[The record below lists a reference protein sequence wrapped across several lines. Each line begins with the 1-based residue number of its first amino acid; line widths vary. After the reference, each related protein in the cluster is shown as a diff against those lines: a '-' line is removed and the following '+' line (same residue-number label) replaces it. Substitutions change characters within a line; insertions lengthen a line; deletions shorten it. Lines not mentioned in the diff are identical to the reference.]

1 MGAQK
6 YLSLFR
12 IEFIREYTLTSM
24 RLKVDKWNKIII
36 SDEQRSYLLAF
47 VDKPEPQTMVI
58 SQNIAGHLQ
67 VLFCSEIVIIY
78 QMVHKKI
85 HTDWPSPMRNKGVF
99 FVKKEKKGMPAE
111 NFDFAEHMAVGD
123 VYPNVLDY
131 LCLWVEEVLV
141 PIFNNPENMK
151 KFPKCIALG

>member
-1 MGAQK
+1 
-6 YLSLFR
+6 
-12 IEFIREYTLTSM
+12 
-24 RLKVDKWNKIII
+24 
-36 SDEQRSYLLAF
+36 
-47 VDKPEPQTMVI
+47 
-58 SQNIAGHLQ
+58 
-67 VLFCSEIVIIY
+67 
-78 QMVHKKI
+78 
-85 HTDWPSPMRNKGVF
+85 MRNKGVF

-151 KFPKCIALG
+151 KFPKCIALGKFMKSRKLWPCFMC

>member
-1 MGAQK
+1 M
-6 YLSLFR
+6 
-12 IEFIREYTLTSM
+12 
-24 RLKVDKWNKIII
+24 
-36 SDEQRSYLLAF
+36 
-47 VDKPEPQTMVI
+47 
-58 SQNIAGHLQ
+58 
-67 VLFCSEIVIIY
+67 
-78 QMVHKKI
+78 
-85 HTDWPSPMRNKGVF
+85 F

-151 KFPKCIALG
+151 KFPKCIALGILMTSIKIFAFRGGGVEKK

>member
-1 MGAQK
+1 
-6 YLSLFR
+6 
-12 IEFIREYTLTSM
+12 
-24 RLKVDKWNKIII
+24 
-36 SDEQRSYLLAF
+36 
-47 VDKPEPQTMVI
+47 
-58 SQNIAGHLQ
+58 
-67 VLFCSEIVIIY
+67 
-78 QMVHKKI
+78 
-85 HTDWPSPMRNKGVF
+85 MRNKGVF

-151 KFPKCIALG
+151 KFPKCIALGILMTSIKIFAFFRGGFERK